1 MGTRIKIAR
10 EAGACYGVERA
21 LRLTEEAAENGPR
34 PVFTLGPLIHNP
46 RVVAEL
52 EAKGV
57 RVAPGPSDAAGG
69 TLILRTHG
77 VAPSEERLA
86 RELCE
91 HVIDATCPFVK
102 RCHKSAERLDRKGYQ
117 VVIVGEKGHP
127 EVMGTLGHVPTALV
141 ISSPD
146 EVASLDPS
154 LRVGVVVQTTQARAN
169 LDAVVEALQ
178 ERVSEVVVENTIC
191 EATSGHQ
198 AAAMELAR
206 EVDVMLVIGG
216 KNSANTTHLAE
227 VAALACEN
235 TYHIESEN
243 ELELSWFE
251 GAKSIGITAGA
262 STPATQIEAVREA
275 VAQLVGE
282 GLS

>member
-34 PVFTLGPLIHNP
+34 PVYTLGPLIHNP